1 MESIKRNNAYND
13 EITFLKLAIH
23 IIFAVYINFI
33 SLFMF
38 LFSSLEVRRSN

>member
-1 MESIKRNNAYND
+1 MGQIKTNDVYND
-13 EITFLKLAIH
+13 EISFLKLAIY
-23 IIFAVYINFI
+23 IIVAVYINFI